1 MLSLIVVSAAFVAV
15 VAIVA
20 SSPRQS
26 LQERLRS
33 HTRY

>member
-1 MLSLIVVSAAFVAV
+1 MLSLIAVSAAFVVLVAV
-15 VAIVA
+15 VA

-26 LQERLRS
+26 LQERLRH